1 MSKYI
6 SNLSNKS
13 YKYSYFRFFIPTD
26 LQPRFGGKDDFRL
39 SLRYV
44 RKEDTQILCL
54 KLKQITDLL
63 FTEIRKGMK
72 SLSLDDIKEILR
84 IEVRK
89 QIKYTQHFYLGTS
102 VFDLEQRKQSLE
114 VVSTRETKMK
124 EDLSGENIKEYE
136 KKIDKKLEGILS
148 SLDIE
153 IETNSL
159 NYKYLRRQFIQLYL
173 LRFDWLRTLIKETD
187 MLDEDSFR
195 KQVDEKLKTSLFPDL
210 QTILPPPIIE
220 NYNIPEPIEPYIVS
234 SNSVEVKYN
243 SVGST
248 APPLNSLQSTPISKG
263 LDFFI
268 AEKEDIRD
276 KTEDEVRNS
285 VKFLTECFGDIP
297 IGEITKEKSNIIK
310 SHIKNYPKNKTKNPK
325 YRDKDFHS
333 LMRMKIHQQ
342 DIIYLTT
349 INKHLGNLSSFMIW
363 CVNNGYCNTNP
374 FTGMKI
380 KQKKSPRD
388 ERDRFTEQ
396 EIKDMFSKHNY
407 LHLTKVEKDNYSKYW
422 VPLISCFTGMRCGE
436 ICSLYLDNIKEI
448 TGNKR
453 TKRWCIDIVEEPN
466 RPDKRLKNQSS
477 RRIVPIHDTL
487 LDLGFVDFIKLLKK
501 DPERKRVFEELE
513 YREGTYIRSISRFWN
528 NRYLPLLGIKTDKN
542 GFHSF
547 RHSFIDTLK
556 QQGVEPHF
564 RNELV
569 GHSQGNID
577 LDRYGNR
584 YNPDILYNKCVK
596 RIVYQTSHKRGID
609 FLSLKLDWKKLI
621 G

>member
-13 YKYSYFRFFIPTD
+13 YKYSYYRNFIPKD
-26 LQPRFGGKDDFRL
+26 LQIRFGGKGDFRL

-63 FTEIRKGMK
+63 FTEIRNGMK

-89 QIKYTQHFYLGTS
+89 QIKHTQHFYLGTN
-102 VFDLEQRKQSLE
+102 VFDKEQTKQSLD

-124 EDLSGENIKEYE
+124 EDLSGKNIKEYE
-136 KKIDKKLEGILS
+136 KELDKKLDGILS
-148 SLDIE
+148 SLNIE
-153 IETNSL
+153 IETNSI
-159 NYKYLRRQFIQLYL
+159 NYKNLRRQFIQLYL
-173 LRFDWLRTLIKETD
+173 LRFDWIRTLIKETGKF
-187 MLDEDSFR
+187 DEDSFR
-195 KQVDEKLKTSLFPDL
+195 SEVDKRLGISLFPDL
-210 QTILPPPIIE
+210 LNQNELPQ
-220 NYNIPEPIEPYIVS
+220 S
-234 SNSVEVKYN
+234 H

-248 APPLNSLQSTPISKG
+248 TPHNSLLSTPISKG
-263 LDFFI
+263 LELFI
-268 AEKEDIRD
+268 GEKEDIRE
-276 KTEDEVRNS
+276 KTEDEIRNS

-297 IGEITKEKSNIIK
+297 IGDITKEKSNIIK
-310 SHIKNYPKNKTKNPK
+310 SHIKNYPKNRTKNPK
-325 YRDKDFHS
+325 YRDNDFHS
-333 LMRMKIHQQ
+333 LMKMKIPQQ
-342 DIIYLTT
+342 DIIHLTT

-388 ERDRFTEQ
+388 ERDRFSEKELK
-396 EIKDMFSKHNY
+396 EIFSKQNY
-407 LHLTKVEKDNYSKYW
+407 LHLTKVEKDSYSKYW
-422 VPLISCFTGMRCGE
+422 VPLIGCFTGMRCGE
-436 ICSLYLDNIKEI
+436 ICSLYLDNVKEI
-448 TGNKR
+448 KGNHR
-453 TKRWCIDIVEEPN
+453 NKRWCFDILEEPN
-466 RPDKRLKNQSS
+466 RPDKKLKNQSS

-487 LDLGFVDFIKLLKK
+487 IDLGFIDFIKLLKK

-528 NRYLPLLGIKTDKN
+528 NRYLPLLGIKTGKN

-556 QQGVEPHF
+556 QLGVEPHF
-564 RNELV
+564 INELV
-569 GHSQGNID
+569 GHSQGDISS
-577 LDRYGNR
+577 DRYGNN

-596 RIVYQTSHKRGID
+596 RVVYQTSRTRGIN
-609 FLSLKLDWKKLI
+609 FLSLKLDWKKIL

>member
-13 YKYSYFRFFIPTD
+13 YKYSYYRNFIPKD
-26 LQPRFGGKDDFRL
+26 LQIRFGGKGDFRL

-63 FTEIRKGMK
+63 FTEIRNGMK

-89 QIKYTQHFYLGTS
+89 QIKHTQHFYLGTN
-102 VFDLEQRKQSLE
+102 VFDKEQTKQSLD

-124 EDLSGENIKEYE
+124 EDLSGKNIKEYE
-136 KKIDKKLEGILS
+136 KELDKKLDGILS
-148 SLDIE
+148 SLNIE
-153 IETNSL
+153 IETNSI
-159 NYKYLRRQFIQLYL
+159 NYKNLRRQFIQLYL
-173 LRFDWLRTLIKETD
+173 LRFDWIRTLIKETGKF
-187 MLDEDSFR
+187 DEDSFR
-195 KQVDEKLKTSLFPDL
+195 SEVDKRLGISLFPDL
-210 QTILPPPIIE
+210 LNQNELPQ
-220 NYNIPEPIEPYIVS
+220 S
-234 SNSVEVKYN
+234 H

-248 APPLNSLQSTPISKG
+248 TPHNSLLSTPISKG
-263 LDFFI
+263 LELFI
-268 AEKEDIRD
+268 GEKEDIRE
-276 KTEDEVRNS
+276 KTEDEIRNS

-297 IGEITKEKSNIIK
+297 IGDITKEKSNIIK
-310 SHIKNYPKNKTKNPK
+310 SHIKNYPKNRTKNPK
-325 YRDKDFHS
+325 YRDNDFHS
-333 LMRMKIHQQ
+333 LMKMKIPQQ
-342 DIIYLTT
+342 DIIHLTT

-388 ERDRFTEQ
+388 ERDRFSEKELK
-396 EIKDMFSKHNY
+396 EIFSKQNY
-407 LHLTKVEKDNYSKYW
+407 LHLTKVEKDSYSKYW
-422 VPLISCFTGMRCGE
+422 VPLIGCFTGMRCGE
-436 ICSLYLDNIKEI
+436 ICSLYLDNVKEI
-448 TGNKR
+448 KGNHR
-453 TKRWCIDIVEEPN
+453 NKRWCFDILEEPN
-466 RPDKRLKNQSS
+466 RPDKKLKNQSS

-487 LDLGFVDFIKLLKK
+487 IDLGFIDFIKLLKK

-556 QQGVEPHF
+556 QLGVEPHF
-564 RNELV
+564 INELV
-569 GHSQGNID
+569 GHSQGDISS
-577 LDRYGNR
+577 DRYGNN
-584 YNPDILYNKCVK
+584 YNPDILYNKCIK
-596 RIVYQTSHKRGID
+596 RVVYQTSRTRGIN
-609 FLSLKLDWKKLI
+609 FLSLKLDWKKIL

>member
-1 MSKYI
+1 MSNYI

-13 YKYSYFRFFIPTD
+13 YNYSYFRIFVPTD
-26 LQPRFGGKDDFRL
+26 LQIRFEDKHDFRL

-63 FTEIRKGMK
+63 FTDIRNGMK

-89 QIKYTQHFYLGTS
+89 QIKHTQHFYLRTNIY
-102 VFDLEQRKQSLE
+102 DEEQTIQSLE
-114 VVSTRETKMK
+114 LVSTRETKMK
-124 EDLSGENIKEYE
+124 EGLSGKNIKGYE
-136 KKIDKKLEGILS
+136 KELDKKLEGILS
-148 SLDIE
+148 SLDIK
-153 IETNSL
+153 IDTNSINYL
-159 NYKYLRRQFIQLYL
+159 NLRRQFIQLYT
-173 LRFDWLRTLIKETD
+173 LRFDWIKTLINETGKVE
-187 MLDEDSFR
+187 EDDFR
-195 KQVDEKLKTSLFPDL
+195 REVDEKLGLSLFPDL
-210 QTILPPPIIE
+210 QSH
-220 NYNIPEPIEPYIVS
+220 IVKS
-234 SNSVEVKYN
+234 QSVEVKYN

-248 APPLNSLQSTPISKG
+248 TPPPNSLQSTPISKG
-263 LDFFI
+263 LDLFI
-268 AEKEDIRD
+268 GEKEDIRG
-276 KTEDEVRNS
+276 KTEDEIRTS
-285 VKFLTECFGDIP
+285 IKFLVECFGDIP

-310 SHIKNYPKNKTKNPK
+310 SHIKNYPKNRTKLPQ

-333 LMRMKIHQQ
+333 LMEMKIPQK
-342 DIIYLTT
+342 DIIHLTT
-349 INKHLGNLSSFMIW
+349 INKHLGHLSSFMIW

-380 KQKKSPRD
+380 KHKKLPRD
-388 ERDRFTEQ
+388 ERDRFTEK

-407 LHLTKVEKDNYSKYW
+407 LHLTKVEKDSYSKYW
-422 VPLISCFTGMRCGE
+422 VPLIGCFTGMRCGE
-436 ICSLYLDNIKEI
+436 ICSLYLDNVKEI
-448 TGNKR
+448 KGNHR
-453 TKRWCIDIVEEPN
+453 NKRWCFDILEEPN
-466 RPDKRLKNQSS
+466 RPDKKLKNQSS

-487 LDLGFVDFIKLLKK
+487 IDLGFIDFIKLLKK

-547 RHSFIDTLK
+547 RHSVIDHLK
-556 QQGVEPHF
+556 QLGVEPHF
-564 RNELV
+564 INELV
-569 GHSQGNID
+569 GHSHGNID
-577 LDRYGNR
+577 LDRYGKR

-596 RIVYQTSHKRGID
+596 RVVFQTSRTRGIN
-609 FLSLKLDWKKLI
+609 FLSLKLDWKKII

>member
-13 YKYSYFRFFIPTD
+13 YKYSYYRNFIPKD
-26 LQPRFGGKDDFRL
+26 LQIRFGGKGDFRL

-63 FTEIRKGMK
+63 FTEIRNGMK

-89 QIKYTQHFYLGTS
+89 QIKHTQHFYLGTN
-102 VFDLEQRKQSLE
+102 VFDKEQTKQSLD

-124 EDLSGENIKEYE
+124 EDLSGKNIKEYE
-136 KKIDKKLEGILS
+136 KELDKKLDGILS
-148 SLDIE
+148 SLNIE
-153 IETNSL
+153 IETNSI
-159 NYKYLRRQFIQLYL
+159 NYKNLRRQFIQLYL
-173 LRFDWLRTLIKETD
+173 LRFDWIRTLIKETGKF
-187 MLDEDSFR
+187 DEDSFR
-195 KQVDEKLKTSLFPDL
+195 SEVDKRLGISLFPDL
-210 QTILPPPIIE
+210 LNQNELPQ
-220 NYNIPEPIEPYIVS
+220 S
-234 SNSVEVKYN
+234 H

-248 APPLNSLQSTPISKG
+248 TPHNSLLSTPISKG
-263 LDFFI
+263 LELFI
-268 AEKEDIRD
+268 GEKEDIRE
-276 KTEDEVRNS
+276 KTEDEIRNS

-297 IGEITKEKSNIIK
+297 IGDITKEKSNIIK
-310 SHIKNYPKNKTKNPK
+310 SHIKNYPKNRTKNPK
-325 YRDKDFHS
+325 YRDNDFHS
-333 LMRMKIHQQ
+333 LMKMKIPQQ
-342 DIIYLTT
+342 DIIHLTT

-388 ERDRFTEQ
+388 ERDRFSEK
-396 EIKDMFSKHNY
+396 EIKEIFSKQNY
-407 LHLTKVEKDNYSKYW
+407 LHLTKVEKDSYSKYW
-422 VPLISCFTGMRCGE
+422 VPLIGCFTGMRCGE
-436 ICSLYLDNIKEI
+436 ICSLYLDNVKEI
-448 TGNKR
+448 KGNHR
-453 TKRWCIDIVEEPN
+453 NKRWCFDILEEPN
-466 RPDKRLKNQSS
+466 RPDKKLKNQSS

-487 LDLGFVDFIKLLKK
+487 IDLGFIDFIKLLKK

-528 NRYLPLLGIKTDKN
+528 NRYLPLLGIKTGKN

-556 QQGVEPHF
+556 QLGVEPHF
-564 RNELV
+564 INELV
-569 GHSQGNID
+569 GHSQGDISS
-577 LDRYGNR
+577 DRYGNN

-596 RIVYQTSHKRGID
+596 RVVYQTSRTRGIN
-609 FLSLKLDWKKLI
+609 FLSLKLDWKKII

>member
-13 YKYSYFRFFIPTD
+13 YKYSYYRNFIPKD
-26 LQPRFGGKDDFRL
+26 LQIRFGGKGDFRL

-63 FTEIRKGMK
+63 FTEIRNGMK

-89 QIKYTQHFYLGTS
+89 QIKHTQHFYLGTN
-102 VFDLEQRKQSLE
+102 VFDKEQTKQSLD

-124 EDLSGENIKEYE
+124 EDLSGKNIKEYE
-136 KKIDKKLEGILS
+136 KELDKKLDGILS
-148 SLDIE
+148 SLNIE
-153 IETNSL
+153 IETNSI
-159 NYKYLRRQFIQLYL
+159 NYKNLRRQFIQLYL
-173 LRFDWLRTLIKETD
+173 LRFDWIRTLIKETGKF
-187 MLDEDSFR
+187 DEDSFR
-195 KQVDEKLKTSLFPDL
+195 SEVDKRLGISLFPDL
-210 QTILPPPIIE
+210 LNQNELPQ
-220 NYNIPEPIEPYIVS
+220 S
-234 SNSVEVKYN
+234 H

-248 APPLNSLQSTPISKG
+248 TPHNSLLSTPISKG
-263 LDFFI
+263 LELFI
-268 AEKEDIRD
+268 GEKEDIRE
-276 KTEDEVRNS
+276 KTEDEIRNS

-297 IGEITKEKSNIIK
+297 IGDITKEKSNIIK
-310 SHIKNYPKNKTKNPK
+310 SHIKNYPKNRTKNPK
-325 YRDKDFHS
+325 YRDNDFHS
-333 LMRMKIHQQ
+333 LMKMKIPQQ
-342 DIIYLTT
+342 DIIHLTT

-388 ERDRFTEQ
+388 ERDRFSEK
-396 EIKDMFSKHNY
+396 EIKEIFSKQNY
-407 LHLTKVEKDNYSKYW
+407 LHLTKVEKDSYSKYW
-422 VPLISCFTGMRCGE
+422 VPLIGCFTGMRCGE
-436 ICSLYLDNIKEI
+436 ICSLYLDNVKEI
-448 TGNKR
+448 KGNHR
-453 TKRWCIDIVEEPN
+453 NKRWCFDILEEPN
-466 RPDKRLKNQSS
+466 RPDKKLKNQSS

-487 LDLGFVDFIKLLKK
+487 IDLGFIDFIKLLKK

-547 RHSFIDTLK
+547 RHSVIDHLK
-556 QQGVEPHF
+556 QLGVEPHF
-564 RNELV
+564 INELV
-569 GHSQGNID
+569 GHSHGNID
-577 LDRYGNR
+577 LDRYGKR

-596 RIVYQTSHKRGID
+596 RVVFQTSRTRGIN
-609 FLSLKLDWKKLI
+609 FLSLKLDWKKII

>member
-13 YKYSYFRFFIPTD
+13 YKYSYYRNFIPKD
-26 LQPRFGGKDDFRL
+26 LQIRFGGKGDFRL

-63 FTEIRKGMK
+63 FTEIRNGMK

-89 QIKYTQHFYLGTS
+89 QIKHTQHFYLGTN
-102 VFDLEQRKQSLE
+102 VFDKEQTKQSLD

-124 EDLSGENIKEYE
+124 EDLSGKNIKEYE
-136 KKIDKKLEGILS
+136 KELDKKLDGILS
-148 SLDIE
+148 SLNIE
-153 IETNSL
+153 IETNSI
-159 NYKYLRRQFIQLYL
+159 NYKNLQRQFIQLYL
-173 LRFDWLRTLIKETD
+173 LRFDWIRTLIKETGKF
-187 MLDEDSFR
+187 DEDSFR
-195 KQVDEKLKTSLFPDL
+195 SEVDKRLGISLFPDL
-210 QTILPPPIIE
+210 LNQNELPQ
-220 NYNIPEPIEPYIVS
+220 S
-234 SNSVEVKYN
+234 H

-248 APPLNSLQSTPISKG
+248 TPHNSLLSTPISKG
-263 LDFFI
+263 LELFI
-268 AEKEDIRD
+268 GEKEDIRE
-276 KTEDEVRNS
+276 KTEDEIRNS

-297 IGEITKEKSNIIK
+297 IGDITKEKSNIIK
-310 SHIKNYPKNKTKNPK
+310 SHIKNYPKNRTKNPK
-325 YRDKDFHS
+325 YRDNDFHS
-333 LMRMKIHQQ
+333 LMKMKIPQQ
-342 DIIYLTT
+342 DIIHLTT

-388 ERDRFTEQ
+388 ERDRFSEKELK
-396 EIKDMFSKHNY
+396 EIFSKQNY
-407 LHLTKVEKDNYSKYW
+407 LHLTKVEKDSYSKYW
-422 VPLISCFTGMRCGE
+422 VPLIGCFTGMRCGE
-436 ICSLYLDNIKEI
+436 ICSLYLDNVKEI
-448 TGNKR
+448 KGNHR
-453 TKRWCIDIVEEPN
+453 NKRWCFDILEEPN
-466 RPDKRLKNQSS
+466 RPDKKLKNQSS

-487 LDLGFVDFIKLLKK
+487 IDLGFIDFIKLLKK

-528 NRYLPLLGIKTDKN
+528 NRYLPLLGIKTGKN

-556 QQGVEPHF
+556 QLGVEPHF
-564 RNELV
+564 INELV
-569 GHSQGNID
+569 GHSQGDISS
-577 LDRYGNR
+577 DRYGNN

-596 RIVYQTSHKRGID
+596 RVVYQTSRTRGIN
-609 FLSLKLDWKKLI
+609 FLSLKLDWKKIL